1 MFEIQA
7 MRNLIIQPQAHLQG
21 SLTVVRFDSFE
32 WQHSHKLLIFS
43 TFSMQYFSQSCFE
56 ISGCFVYIKN

>member
-21 SLTVVRFDSFE
+21 SLTVVRLD
-32 WQHSHKLLIFS
+32 LL
-43 TFSMQYFSQSCFE
+43 E
-56 ISGCFVYIKN
+56 